1 MCANMIGS
9 RKDRHDAAVVVHHS
23 WKHYKAIPKQQEVH
37 HPALR
42 KIIHT
47 SKTLKTITN
56 LLKSSHPR
64 KVTRMLDCAKLKET
78 AIIGGICH
86 V

>member
-1 MCANMIGS
+1 MCANTIAS
-9 RKDRHDAAVVVHHS
+9 RKDRHDVAVVVHHS
-23 WKHYKAIPKQQEVH
+23 CKLYKAIPKQQEVH
-37 HPALR
+37 HSALR

-47 SKTLKTITN
+47 SKTLKTAR
-56 LLKSSHPR
+56 SHPR
-64 KVTRMLDCAKLKET
+64 KVTRVLDCAKLKEM

>member
-1 MCANMIGS
+1 MCTNTIAS

-23 WKHYKAIPKQQEVH
+23 WKHYKAIHKQQEVH
-37 HPALR
+37 HSALR
-42 KIIHT
+42 KIIHK
-47 SKTLKTITN
+47 SKSLKTVTN

-64 KVTRMLDCAKLKET
+64 KVTRVLHCAKLKET
-78 AIIGGICH
+78 GIISGICH

>member
-1 MCANMIGS
+1 MSAYIKAEVLAVWRIQVCSYTIGS
-9 RKDRHDAAVVVHHS
+9 RKDRH
-23 WKHYKAIPKQQEVH
+23 
-37 HPALR
+37 ALR

-47 SKTLKTITN
+47 SKTLKTVTN

-64 KVTRMLDCAKLKET
+64 KVSRVLDCAKLKET